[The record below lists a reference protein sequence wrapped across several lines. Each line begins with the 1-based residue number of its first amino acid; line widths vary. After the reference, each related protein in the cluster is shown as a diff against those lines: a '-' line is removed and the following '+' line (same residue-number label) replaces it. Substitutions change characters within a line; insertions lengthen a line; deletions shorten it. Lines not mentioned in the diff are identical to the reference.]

1 MHEYLRFFG
10 TNNQQKVDH
19 FLIYER
25 GLLITLIK
33 IIIKKIPIFLVGFVL
48 LAQKKLLQNNFNH
61 KTITLTTTEFIIIL
75 LKIF

>member
-25 GLLITLIK
+25 DLLNEKIK
-33 IIIKKIPIFLVGFVL
+33 NPTEAGFLSL
-48 LAQKKLLQNNFNH
+48 NKY
-61 KTITLTTTEFIIIL
+61 
-75 LKIF
+75 